1 MKIRTKIIN
10 GVEYFTSEGFADVKK
25 AIAEMQNEK
34 RKQHAFNRR
43 AASLLFYIWTTIL
56 PIATTYTQLTGG
68 FKNEIFFWFFSAY
81 FLWRYYEFEY
91 DKN

>member
-1 MKIRTKIIN
+1 MI
-10 GVEYFTSEGFADVKK
+10 EFACFYLAAGFVVAL
-25 AIAEMQNEK
+25 AID
-34 RKQHAFNRR
+34 
-43 AASLLFYIWTTIL
+43 LWTTIL